1 MLWGLKT
8 CRVES
13 YSRALWSLERGLCW
27 RKEWKIEREGWRGGT
42 AQSSVSAAMSKCGGV
57 GSPSFSLQTL
67 QKIPRSQ
74 SGDNPAG
81 KHSIFC
87 WVTWDCDLLL

>member
-1 MLWGLKT
+1 MEN
-8 CRVES
+8 R
-13 YSRALWSLERGLCW
+13 ERGV
-27 RKEWKIEREGWRGGT
+27 EGWDSPELSF
-42 AQSSVSAAMSKCGGV
+42 SSHEQVWGV